1 MAEPLR
7 IQLPTAAAPPPAPNQ
22 EDKLGRDDRSALLCC
37 HEPAYIEYLT
47 TQLRAIGF
55 KVHHA
60 RSHQEAVNRLAQRS
74 YHLTVLLENLEGCL
88 LETNGLLRHLATMAT
103 DERRATFAVLLCQSF
118 ATGDELNAYAQSV
131 DLLINYTDVGQ
142 FNALV
147 VPALDEHAEGNRNF
161 EAVLKKVA

>member
-1 MAEPLR
+1 MNQPLR
-7 IQLPTAAAPPPAPNQ
+7 IEVPKAQPPPAANQ
-22 EDKLGRDDRSALLCC
+22 EDKIGRDDRSALLCC

-47 TQLRAIGF
+47 TQLRGIGY

-60 RSHQEAVNRLAQRS
+60 RTHQQAAQRLGGRA

-88 LETNGLLRHLATMAT
+88 LESNSLLRHLAAMPT
-103 DERRATFAVLLCQSF
+103 DERRATFVVLLCQSF

-142 FNALV
+142 FDALV
-147 VPALDEHAEGNRNF
+147 VPAVEEHNESNRFF
-161 EAVLKKVA
+161 EAVLRKAA